1 MSFGCNCQDFRP
13 IAQTVARCDPAC
25 RPVIQFQVAKE
36 RTRRP
41 SVPLTEEMLEKL
53 EARAKKE
60 RRTLSNLLACIV
72 EDALEKDD

>member
-1 MSFGCNCQDFRP
+1 M
-13 IAQTVARCDPAC
+13 
-25 RPVIQFQVAKE
+25 AKE